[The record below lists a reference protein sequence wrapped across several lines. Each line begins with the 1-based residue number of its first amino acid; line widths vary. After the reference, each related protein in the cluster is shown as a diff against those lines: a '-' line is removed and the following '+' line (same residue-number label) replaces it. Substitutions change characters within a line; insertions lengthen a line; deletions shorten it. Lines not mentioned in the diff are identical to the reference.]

1 MKACDLIGVKKMT
14 IGEILR
20 RTDVDT
26 YKQLMQIG
34 RRHNKKEIELGDRPE
49 NLMRHDAYKR
59 VRGALRQIRWG

>member
-1 MKACDLIGVKKMT
+1 MIGVKKMT

-26 YKQLMQIG
+26 YMKLKGIG
-34 RRHNKKEIELGDRPE
+34 KHNQRNKKAKKIRLGDRPE
-49 NLMRHDAYKR
+49 NLMKHDAYKR